1 MKKIPKSSMLCVEC
15 STPQA
20 KLMIVSL
27 FYVATSLLILVALAV
42 TLRGINTTLD
52 NVTRVTLCVAGGDQP
67 ECDRYRER
75 LNQHLL
81 PVLVFDLLSTFCV
94 ALINIVNLVFVLQ
107 YKDIKKFTT
116 KFNRLFT
123 SSSV

>member
-1 MKKIPKSSMLCVEC
+1 MPCANY
-15 STPQA
+15 STPEA

-94 ALINIVNLVFVLQ
+94 ALINIVNLLFVLQ
-107 YKDIKKFTT
+107 YKDLKLITT
-116 KFNRLFT
+116 RVTRLLST
-123 SSSV
+123 NSAY